1 MQGAEQAIH
10 HSKSKMLAQQS
21 VAAEAKKARVQQL
34 DAYTEGDWNNAVQ
47 LGNQDHQWKKYAEV
61 RADEDVSVMGK
72 PYEDHPFGATV
83 ESVPIQ
89 NPSRKLRKT

>member
-21 VAAEAKKARVQQL
+21 VAVEAKKARVQQL

-47 LGNQDHQWKKYAEV
+47 LGNQDHQWKK
-61 RADEDVSVMGK
+61 
-72 PYEDHPFGATV
+72 
-83 ESVPIQ
+83 
-89 NPSRKLRKT
+89 

>member
-1 MQGAEQAIH
+1 MTALGCGHVRSTLRVCGLYDICGWSSAVPMQGAEQAIH

-47 LGNQDHQWKKYAEV
+47 LGNQDHQWKK
-61 RADEDVSVMGK
+61 
-72 PYEDHPFGATV
+72 
-83 ESVPIQ
+83 
-89 NPSRKLRKT
+89 